1 MKLFFLSAIAT
12 ISTLGLFA
20 QSQTGTTTFNKSP
33 QPAVIYN
40 LPYSAEAVA
49 NGVENKMNT
58 YGKPKKVKGF
68 LMYKNI
74 LVTEISKNPVTI
86 YFNAE
91 KKSNKDDANAV
102 LTMMISNEFDRFY
115 AVEDNKELFES
126 AKSFLNGFE
135 PSVVAANLELKIKDQ
150 DESVKKSDKKLKNLR
165 DDGID
170 YEKQRKK
177 LEDKISQNTLDI
189 TAQEQELNKQ
199 KEQLDGLIKQRK
211 N

>member
-1 MKLFFLSAIAT
+1 MKTFLLVLASI
-12 ISTLGLFA
+12 IPGIGLLA

-40 LPYSAEAVA
+40 LTYSAEAVT
-49 NGVENKMNT
+49 NGVETRMNN

-68 LMYKNI
+68 LVYKNV
-74 LVTEISKNPVTI
+74 LVTDISAQPVTL

-91 KKSNKDDANAV
+91 KKSNKDDGNAV
-102 LTMMISNEFDRFY
+102 LTLIVSNEFDRFY
-115 AVEDNKELFES
+115 TVEDNAELYSKAKEYLD
-126 AKSFLNGFE
+126 GFE
-135 PSVVAANLELKIKDQ
+135 PFVAAASLELKIKDQ
-150 DESVKKSDKKLKNLR
+150 DESVKKVDKKLKNLR

-170 YEKQRKK
+170 YEKQKKK
-177 LEDKISQNTLDI
+177 LDDKIAQNTLDI
-189 TAQEQELNKQ
+189 ANQEQELNKQ

>member
-1 MKLFFLSAIAT
+1 MKLFFLSAIAA
-12 ISTLGLFA
+12 ISTMGLFA
-20 QSQTGTTTFNKSP
+20 QSQTGTTTFNKTP

-40 LPYSAEAVA
+40 LPYSAEAVT

-68 LMYKNI
+68 LQYKNVLI
-74 LVTEISKNPVTI
+74 TDISKEPISI

-115 AVEDNKELFES
+115 AVEDNRALFDS
-126 AKSFLNGFE
+126 AKAFLNSFE
-135 PSVVAANLELKIKDQ
+135 PSVVAASLELKIKDQ

-177 LEDKISQNTLDI
+177 LEDKIAQNTVDI
-189 TAQEQELNKQ
+189 ATQEQELNKQ

>member
-135 PSVVAANLELKIKDQ
+135 LSVVAANLELKIKDQ